1 MHMLKLPIAL
11 SVCSLPLVNGQQSSQ
26 AVFSS
31 PNINGSPKVI
41 TPEFSEFVEQ
51 IVNTANIH
59 GLSLAVVRKNGDA
72 EFGAWGNRT
81 EEGDAMTSSVR
92 YKHPF
97 QKYEI

>member
-1 MHMLKLPIAL
+1 MLKLPIAL
-11 SVCSLPLVNGQQSSQ
+11 SVCWLLLVNGQQSSQ

-72 EFGAWGNRT
+72 
-81 EEGDAMTSSVR
+81 
-92 YKHPF
+92 
-97 QKYEI
+97 